1 MAQQLLSQLWLSLS
15 LRPGSVSKRQALF
28 YLRAESL
35 RLSALRP
42 ALLLLREPWKE
53 VIDIQKA
60 LALHC
65 PRLKALDCLG
75 SGFLDADDFLPGLLL
90 KEKEARVGEQ
100 IGTATE
106 QRGQQRQP
114 LPLTHCAGIYLGAEM
129 RSLRD
134 VELAR
139 ALPL

>member
-1 MAQQLLSQLWLSLS
+1 
-15 LRPGSVSKRQALF
+15 
-28 YLRAESL
+28 
-35 RLSALRP
+35 
-42 ALLLLREPWKE
+42 
-53 VIDIQKA
+53 
-60 LALHC
+60 
-65 PRLKALDCLG
+65 LG

-114 LPLTHCAGIYLGAEM
+114 LPLTHCAGIYLGAET
-129 RSLRD
+129 RSLSD

-139 ALPL
+139 ALPLLASLLCVIIIIIILIIIIII